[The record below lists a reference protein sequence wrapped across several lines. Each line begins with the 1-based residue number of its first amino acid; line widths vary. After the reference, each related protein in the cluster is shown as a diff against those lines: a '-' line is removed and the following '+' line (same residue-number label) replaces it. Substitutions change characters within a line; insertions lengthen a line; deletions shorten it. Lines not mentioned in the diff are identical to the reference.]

1 MRTLKITNDKGRD
14 AEVHFVSHPI
24 KAPYA
29 YVDQSGQ
36 GVINRKYIKSTSKQ
50 DLPRLLDEF
59 GTIEQV
65 GENLIA
71 GDPEIDMEVT
81 GQYLENAS
89 RVYVNENEKIVYRI
103 TKTEKVY
110 KPNGELQTEREFI
123 QKRSN
128 INTDFP
134 IKWTGKLI
142 PKEKFYTK
150 FVSVHTYRITHDS
163 GLKYD
168 FLFNMAS
175 KLAENKS
182 MMLLAGGEQG
192 NQPLIMQD
200 GGRPYRAFLEGR
212 IQGDKYLLLMHLSNM
227 ELKPLPVKTE
237 E

>member
-81 GQYLENAS
+81 CLLYTSPSPRDATLS
-89 RVYVNENEKIVYRI
+89 RM
-103 TKTEKVY
+103 
-110 KPNGELQTEREFI
+110 P
-123 QKRSN
+123 S
-128 INTDFP
+128 
-134 IKWTGKLI
+134 
-142 PKEKFYTK
+142 
-150 FVSVHTYRITHDS
+150 S
-163 GLKYD
+163 
-168 FLFNMAS
+168 A
-175 KLAENKS
+175 
-182 MMLLAGGEQG
+182 
-192 NQPLIMQD
+192 
-200 GGRPYRAFLEGR
+200 
-212 IQGDKYLLLMHLSNM
+212 
-227 ELKPLPVKTE
+227 
-237 E
+237 